1 MKAVVAGILASV
13 AAGAITYG
21 LVQCTNRDLRQ
32 SVVVKQ
38 TDKLAVNAAACF
50 MWLALSL
57 GLIHLTHTHIGPVAC
72 VTLVLVLLY
81 LTLDVKAIHSFVGPV
96 KDFTLGDS
104 LKDRSTQISAAAFA
118 VGSVL
123 LSSRRDL
130 APKVAPLVFMAILL
144 SVSSTI
150 TSQSGKQCILRKS
163 SDWEAVQKAAIA
175 IAAGL
180 LALAVGICVDESLS
194 PSFKEATKALL
205 RNVPL
210 H

>member
-1 MKAVVAGILASV
+1 MNVVIAGILASV
-13 AAGAITYG
+13 TAGTLTYG
-21 LVQCTNRDLRQ
+21 LVQCTNRDLRH
-32 SVVVKQ
+32 SVTIKQ

-81 LTLDVKAIHSFVGPV
+81 LTLDVKAIHSFIGPV
-96 KDFTLGDS
+96 KDFSLGDS

-150 TSQSGKQCILRKS
+150 TSQQGKQCILRKS

-205 RNVPL
+205 RNFPIQ
-210 H
+210 